1 VKLSASTK
9 SKKKVIK
16 GQEKAM
22 KKIQFLL
29 GSTAIVCGFAGT
41 AFAQS
46 PQQTGSQQT
55 RTPATALDVPREVET
70 VIVVGSQIR
79 GASTTAALP
88 VVALN
93 QDDIRLTGAVN
104 GDDLLRTIPQ
114 MGDVLVS
121 PANNA
126 QTSNS
131 ARGDVN
137 SINLRSLGVG
147 NTLVL
152 LNGRRI
158 VQHPTSQATSD
169 TGTVPVLT
177 YNSNAIP
184 VSGLERLEVLLDG
197 AAAIYGADAV
207 AGVVNTVTQRDFN
220 GLKID
225 AQYGGAE
232 GTHLREFNLGIF
244 AGKDFERGN
253 LSIFVDY
260 TDRTALRSEDQEFT
274 KSDNLRRFFTDFPDF
289 ASSLTPDA
297 RNTRG
302 AWANLAVV
310 AGPGTIRQGTV
321 ALTTAAGAFSIRP
334 TTIPGCSASLGA
346 SSGICIG
353 SGALNFNT
361 TQRELRFD
369 TAPGTTIT
377 PETQRLNTMIT
388 GHFDIS
394 DTLTAFG
401 EIGFYQASTARIQP
415 PVINLNTLTIPTTNY
430 WNPFGPVTFANGQTN
445 PNRLPGLTNVP
456 VTGLALT
463 LNQYRFVDAGFQKVD
478 VENYQARLLAGLKG
492 ETRGFEWETAIVY
505 SQAEAEDV
513 SDAVNSTALQTQL
526 ALSTPDAYNP
536 FNGGCLD
543 QTSYGD
549 CTPSSRAALDAIT
562 FKLRRETRT
571 TLAMGDFKVSK
582 GDLFKLPGGDV
593 GIAFGL
599 EIRAETQRDN
609 RDQNLDG
616 SIPFVDSV
624 TGARQ
629 LSNVIAVSQNPD
641 TKGERTVQAAYLELA
656 VPLIGQSMNIPL
668 ARSIDV
674 QLAARAENYSDFGSV
689 VKPKVAV
696 AWDVFDSFRLRGS
709 YSEGFRAPNLEQ
721 TNTATYGRL
730 ATNNDFIRC
739 EADLRARR
747 IATFGACSRSIGYS
761 LLLSGNPDLQP
772 EESTN
777 SSFGLVFQPKFLP
790 DSMGSFTFTID
801 QWRIEQERIVG
812 LFGGSNAVVQDYFDR
827 LGNGSN
833 PLVTRAAP
841 NADDIALFA
850 GTGIAPVGQII
861 SVSDKFVNLLPQQAE
876 GVDVGLRWRLRTKSA
891 GLFRVSLNASQLT
904 KFGREPGAA
913 VDALFAARAA
923 GTINAATPLPESS
936 DLLGKNGRAEWRG
949 SASLTWSRREFQ
961 IGVFTQYISA
971 VDETGFLDV
980 NGIPWEVE
988 AQLTGN
994 LYFQFEPSVK
1004 RGWAA
1009 DTRFRAGVRNLTNEQ
1024 PPLSSSGYLGS
1035 LYRPYGRYLY
1045 FSTSKSF

>member
-1 VKLSASTK
+1 
-9 SKKKVIK
+9 
-16 GQEKAM
+16 M
-22 KKIQFLL
+22 KTTQILL
-29 GSTAIVCGFAGT
+29 GT
-41 AFAQS
+41 
-46 PQQTGSQQT
+46 
-55 RTPATALDVPREVET
+55 TALVWGLAGLAHAQTASAPANPNAEPAQEVET
-70 VIVVGSQIR
+70 IIVVGSQIR

-88 VVALN
+88 VAVFN
-93 QDDIRLTGAVN
+93 QEEIKTTGAVN

-158 VQHPTSQATSD
+158 VQHPTSQGTSD

-207 AGVVNTVTQRDFN
+207 AGVVNTVTQSNFN

-225 AQYGGAE
+225 AQYGAAE
-232 GTHLREFNLGIF
+232 GTNLREFNLGIF
-244 AGKDFERGN
+244 AGKDFDRGN
-253 LSIFVDY
+253 ISLFVDY
-260 TDRTALRSEDQEFT
+260 TDRTALRAEDQEFT
-274 KSDNLRRFFTDFPDF
+274 KTDNLRSFFVDEADF

-302 AWANLAVV
+302 PWANLAVV
-310 AGPGTIRQGTV
+310 AGPGIIRRGTV

-334 TTIPGCSASLGA
+334 TTIAGCSATLTTNA
-346 SSGICIG
+346 GICIG
-353 SGALNFNT
+353 SGALTFNT
-361 TQRELRFD
+361 VQRELRFD

-377 PETQRLNTMIT
+377 PDTQRINTMLT

-394 DTLTAFG
+394 ENLTAFG
-401 EIGFYQASTARIQP
+401 ELGFYQATTTRIQP
-415 PVINLNTLTIPTTNY
+415 PVINLNTLTIPASNY
-430 WNPFGPVTFANGQTN
+430 WNPFGPTVFANGQAN

-456 VTGLALT
+456 TSGLAIT
-463 LNQYRFVDAGFQKVD
+463 LNQYRFVDAGYQNVNVD
-478 VENYQARLLAGLKG
+478 NYQARLLAGLKG
-492 ETRGFEWETAIVY
+492 VYRGFNWESAIVY
-505 SQAEAEDV
+505 SEAEAEDV
-513 SDAVNSTALQTQL
+513 SDAVNSTALQRQL

-543 QTSYGD
+543 QLSYGD
-549 CTPSSRAALDAIT
+549 CTPSSKAAIDAIT
-562 FKLRRETRT
+562 FKLRRESRT
-571 TLAMGDFKVSK
+571 TLSMADFKVSK
-582 GDLFKLPGGDV
+582 GDLFSIWGGDV

-599 EIRAETQRDN
+599 EVRAETQRDN
-609 RDQNLDG
+609 RDANLDG
-616 SIPFVDSV
+616 SNPFVDSV
-624 TGARQ
+624 TGATQ

-641 TKGERTVQAAYLELA
+641 TKGKRNVQAAYVEFA
-656 VPLIGQSMNIPL
+656 VPIVSQSMNIPL
-668 ARSIDV
+668 VRSIDL
-674 QLAARAENYSDFGSV
+674 QIAGRAENYSDFGSV

-696 AWDVFDSFRLRGS
+696 AWDIVDSLRFRGS

-721 TNTATYGRL
+721 TNTKTYGRL
-730 ATNNDFIRC
+730 ATNNDYIRC

-747 IATFGACSRSIGYS
+747 ITTFGACTRSIGYS

-790 DSMGSFTFTID
+790 DWAGNFTFTAD
-801 QWRIEQERIVG
+801 KWRIEQERIVG
-812 LFGGSNAVVQDYFDR
+812 LFGGSNAVVQDYLDR
-827 LGNGSN
+827 LGGKSN

-850 GTGIAPVGQII
+850 GTGITPVGQII
-861 SVSDKFVNLLPQQAE
+861 SVSDRFVNLLPQEVE
-876 GVDVGLRWRLRTKSA
+876 GLDLGVRWRLKTKTA
-891 GLFRVSLNASQLT
+891 GSFRVSLNASHLT
-904 KFGREPGAA
+904 KFGREPGPA

-936 DLLGKNGRAEWRG
+936 DLLAKNGRPEWRG
-949 SASLTWSRREFQ
+949 SGSLTWSRGEFQ
-961 IGVFTQYISA
+961 IGLFTQYISA

-980 NGIPWEVE
+980 NGVAWEVE
-988 AQLTGN
+988 SQLTTN
-994 LYFQFEPSVK
+994 LYFQFEPK
-1004 RGWAA
+1004 AKKGWASN
-1009 DTRFRAGVRNLTNEQ
+1009 TSFRAGVRNLTNEQ
-1024 PPLSSSGYLGS
+1024 PPLASTGYLGS

>member
-1 VKLSASTK
+1 
-9 SKKKVIK
+9 
-16 GQEKAM
+16 M
-22 KKIQFLL
+22 KTTQILL
-29 GSTAIVCGFAGT
+29 GT
-41 AFAQS
+41 
-46 PQQTGSQQT
+46 
-55 RTPATALDVPREVET
+55 TALVWGLAGLAHAQTASAPANPNAEPAQEVET
-70 VIVVGSQIR
+70 IIVVGSQIR

-88 VVALN
+88 VAVFN
-93 QDDIRLTGAVN
+93 QEEIKTTGAVN

-158 VQHPTSQATSD
+158 VQHPTSQGTSD

-207 AGVVNTVTQRDFN
+207 AGVVNTVTQSNFN

-225 AQYGGAE
+225 AQYGAAE
-232 GTHLREFNLGIF
+232 GTNLREFNLGIF
-244 AGKDFERGN
+244 AGKDFDRGN
-253 LSIFVDY
+253 ISLFVDY
-260 TDRTALRSEDQEFT
+260 TDRTALRAEDQEFT
-274 KSDNLRRFFTDFPDF
+274 KTDNLRSFFVDEADF

-302 AWANLAVV
+302 PWANLAVV
-310 AGPGTIRQGTV
+310 AGPGIIRRGTV

-334 TTIPGCSASLGA
+334 TTIAGCSATLTTNA
-346 SSGICIG
+346 GICIG
-353 SGALNFNT
+353 SGALTFNT
-361 TQRELRFD
+361 VQRELRFD

-377 PETQRLNTMIT
+377 PDTQRINTMLT

-394 DTLTAFG
+394 ENLTAFG
-401 EIGFYQASTARIQP
+401 ELGFYQATTTRIQP
-415 PVINLNTLTIPTTNY
+415 PVINLNTLTIPASNY
-430 WNPFGPVTFANGQTN
+430 WNPFGPTVFANGQAN

-456 VTGLALT
+456 TSGLAIT
-463 LNQYRFVDAGFQKVD
+463 LNQYRFVDAGYQNVNVD
-478 VENYQARLLAGLKG
+478 NYQARLLAGLKG
-492 ETRGFEWETAIVY
+492 VYRGFNWESAIVY
-505 SQAEAEDV
+505 SEAEAEDV
-513 SDAVNSTALQTQL
+513 SDAVNSTALQRQL

-543 QTSYGD
+543 QLSYGD
-549 CTPSSRAALDAIT
+549 CTPSSKAAIDAIT
-562 FKLRRETRT
+562 FKLRRESRT
-571 TLAMGDFKVSK
+571 TLSMADFKVSK
-582 GDLFKLPGGDV
+582 GDLFSIWGGDV

-599 EIRAETQRDN
+599 EVRAETQRDN
-609 RDQNLDG
+609 RDANLDG
-616 SIPFVDSV
+616 SNPFVDSV
-624 TGARQ
+624 TGATQ

-641 TKGERTVQAAYLELA
+641 TKGKRNVQAAYVEFA
-656 VPLIGQSMNIPL
+656 VPIVSQSMNIPL
-668 ARSIDV
+668 VRSIDL
-674 QLAARAENYSDFGSV
+674 QIAGRAENYSDFGSV

-696 AWDVFDSFRLRGS
+696 AWDIVDSLRFRGS

-721 TNTATYGRL
+721 TNTKTYGRL
-730 ATNNDFIRC
+730 ATNNDYIRC

-747 IATFGACSRSIGYS
+747 ITTFGACTRSIGYS

-790 DSMGSFTFTID
+790 DWAGNFTFTAD
-801 QWRIEQERIVG
+801 KWRIEQERIVG
-812 LFGGSNAVVQDYFDR
+812 LFGGSNAVVQDYLDR
-827 LGNGSN
+827 LGGKSN

-850 GTGIAPVGQII
+850 GTGITPVGQVI
-861 SVSDKFVNLLPQQAE
+861 SVSDRFVNLLPQEVE
-876 GVDVGLRWRLRTKSA
+876 GLDLGVRWRLKTKTA
-891 GLFRVSLNASQLT
+891 GSFRVSLNASHLT
-904 KFGREPGAA
+904 KFGREPGPA

-936 DLLGKNGRAEWRG
+936 DLLAKNGRPEWRG
-949 SASLTWSRREFQ
+949 SGSLTWSRGEFQ
-961 IGVFTQYISA
+961 IGLFTQYISA

-980 NGIPWEVE
+980 NGVAWEVDS
-988 AQLTGN
+988 QLTTN
-994 LYFQFEPSVK
+994 LYFQFEPK
-1004 RGWAA
+1004 TKQGWASN
-1009 DTRFRAGVRNLTNEQ
+1009 TSFRAGVRNLTNEQ
-1024 PPLSSSGYLGS
+1024 PPLASTGYLGS

>member
-1 VKLSASTK
+1 
-9 SKKKVIK
+9 
-16 GQEKAM
+16 M
-22 KKIQFLL
+22 KTMQTLL
-29 GSTAIVCGFAGT
+29 GTTALVWSLAGT
-41 AFAQS
+41 AYAQTAAN
-46 PQQTGSQQT
+46 PTNPNAE
-55 RTPATALDVPREVET
+55 PAQEVET
-70 VIVVGSQIR
+70 IVVVGSQIR

-88 VVALN
+88 VAVFT
-93 QDDIRLTGAVN
+93 QEEIKTTGAVN

-158 VQHPTSQATSD
+158 VQHPTSQGTSD

-207 AGVVNTVTQRDFN
+207 AGVVNTVTQNNFD

-225 AQYGGAE
+225 AQYGAAE
-232 GTHLREFNLGIF
+232 GTNLREFNLGIF
-244 AGKDFERGN
+244 AGKDFDRGN
-253 LSIFVDY
+253 VSLFVDY
-260 TDRTALRSEDQEFT
+260 TDRTALRAEDQEFT
-274 KSDNLRRFFTDFPDF
+274 KTDNLRSLFADEPNY

-310 AGPGTIRQGTV
+310 AGPGVIRQGTV

-334 TTIPGCSASLGA
+334 TTIPGCSATLTTSA
-346 SSGICIG
+346 GICVG
-353 SGALNFNT
+353 SGALNFNSA
-361 TQRELRFD
+361 QRELRFD

-377 PETQRLNTMIT
+377 PETQRINTMLT
-388 GHFDIS
+388 GHFDINEN
-394 DTLTAFG
+394 LTAFG
-401 EIGFYQASTARIQP
+401 ELGFYQASTTRIQP
-415 PVINLNTLTIPTTNY
+415 PVINLNTLTIPSTNY
-430 WNPFGPVTFANGQTN
+430 WNPFGPTVFANGQAN

-456 VTGLALT
+456 TTGLAIT
-463 LNQYRFVDAGFQKVD
+463 LNQYRFVDAGYQTVNVD
-478 VENYQARLLAGLKG
+478 NYQARLLAGLRG
-492 ETRGFEWETAIVY
+492 VYRGFNWESAIVY
-505 SQAEAEDV
+505 SEAEAEDV
-513 SDAVNSTALQTQL
+513 SDAVNSTALQRQL

-536 FNGGCLD
+536 FNGGCLN
-543 QTSYGD
+543 QLSYGD
-549 CTPSSRAALDAIT
+549 CTPSSKAAIDAIT
-562 FKLRRETRT
+562 FKLRRESRT
-571 TLAMGDFKVSK
+571 TLSMADFKVSK
-582 GDLFKLPGGDV
+582 SDLFQIWGGDV
-593 GIAFGL
+593 GVAFGL
-599 EIRAETQRDN
+599 EVRAETQRDN
-609 RDQNLDG
+609 RDANLDG
-616 SIPFVDSV
+616 SNPFVDSV
-624 TGARQ
+624 TGATQ

-641 TKGERTVQAAYLELA
+641 TKGKRNVQAAYVEFA
-656 VPLIGQSMNIPL
+656 VPIVSQSMNIPL
-668 ARSIDV
+668 VRSIDL
-674 QLAARAENYSDFGSV
+674 QIAGRAENYSDFGSV

-696 AWDVFDSFRLRGS
+696 AWDIVDSLRFRGS

-721 TNTATYGRL
+721 TNTKTYGRL

-747 IATFGACSRSIGYS
+747 ITTFGACTRSIGYS

-777 SSFGLVFQPKFLP
+777 ASFGVVFQPKFLP
-790 DSMGSFTFTID
+790 DWAGNFTFTAD
-801 QWRIEQERIVG
+801 KWRIEQERIVG
-812 LFGGSNAVVQDYFDR
+812 LFGGSNAVVQDYLDR
-827 LGNGSN
+827 VGGRSN

-850 GTGIAPVGQII
+850 GTGITPVGQII
-861 SVSDKFVNLLPQQAE
+861 SVSDKFVNLLPQEVE
-876 GVDVGLRWRLRTKSA
+876 GLDLGVRWRLKTKTA
-891 GLFRVSLNASQLT
+891 GTFRVSLNASNLT
-904 KFGREPGAA
+904 KFGREPGPA

-936 DLLGKNGRAEWRG
+936 NLLGLNGRPEWRG
-949 SASLTWSRREFQ
+949 SGSLTWSRGEFQ

-971 VDETGFLDV
+971 VDETGFVDT
-980 NGIPWEVE
+980 NGVPWEVD

-994 LYFQFEPSVK
+994 LYFQFEPEAK
-1004 RGWAA
+1004 KGWASN
-1009 DTRFRAGVRNLTNEQ
+1009 TRFRAGVRNLTNEQ
-1024 PPLSSSGYLGS
+1024 PPLASSGYLGS

-1045 FSTSKSF
+1045 FSTSKAF

>member
-1 VKLSASTK
+1 MQ
-9 SKKKVIK
+9 I
-16 GQEKAM
+16 
-22 KKIQFLL
+22 LL
-29 GSTAIVCGFAGT
+29 GTTALIWGLAGT
-41 AFAQS
+41 AYAQTAANPTS
-46 PQQTGSQQT
+46 TNAE
-55 RTPATALDVPREVET
+55 PAQEVET
-70 VIVVGSQIR
+70 IIVVGSQIR

-88 VVALN
+88 VAVFG
-93 QDDIRLTGAVN
+93 QEEIKTTGAVN

-158 VQHPTSQATSD
+158 VQHPTSQGTSD

-207 AGVVNTVTQRDFN
+207 AGVVNTVTQSNFD

-225 AQYGGAE
+225 AQYGKAE
-232 GTHLREFNLGIF
+232 GTNLREFNLGIF
-244 AGKDFERGN
+244 AGKDFDRGN
-253 LSIFVDY
+253 VSLFVDY
-260 TDRTALRSEDQEFT
+260 TDRTALRAEDQEFT
-274 KSDNLRRFFTDFPDF
+274 KTDNLRSFFADQPDF

-302 AWANLAVV
+302 PWANLAVV
-310 AGPGTIRQGTV
+310 AGPGVIRQGTV

-334 TTIPGCSASLGA
+334 TTITGCSTNLGA

-353 SGALNFNT
+353 SGALTFNT
-361 TQRELRFD
+361 TQRNLRFD

-377 PETQRLNTMIT
+377 PDTQRINTMLT
-388 GHFDIS
+388 GHFDIN

-401 EIGFYQASTARIQP
+401 ELGFYQATTTRIQP
-415 PVINLNTLTIPTTNY
+415 PVINLNTLTIPSTNY
-430 WNPFGPVTFANGQTN
+430 WNPFGPTVFANGQAN

-456 VTGLALT
+456 TTGLAIT
-463 LNQYRFVDAGFQKVD
+463 LNQYRFVDAGYQTVNVD
-478 VENYQARLLAGLKG
+478 NYQARLLAGLKG
-492 ETRGFEWETAIVY
+492 VYRGFNWESAIVY
-505 SQAEAEDV
+505 SEAEAEDV
-513 SDAVNSTALQTQL
+513 SDAVNSTALQKQL

-549 CTPSSRAALDAIT
+549 CTPSSKAAIDAIT
-562 FKLRRETRT
+562 FKLRRESRT
-571 TLAMGDFKVSK
+571 TLSMADFKVSK
-582 GDLFKLPGGDV
+582 SDLFQIWGGDV
-593 GIAFGL
+593 GVAFGL
-599 EIRAETQRDN
+599 EVRAETQRDN
-609 RDQNLDG
+609 RDANLDG
-616 SIPFVDSV
+616 SNPFVDSV
-624 TGARQ
+624 TGATQ

-641 TKGERTVQAAYLELA
+641 TKGKRNVQAAYVEFA
-656 VPLIGQSMNIPL
+656 VPLVSQSMNIPL
-668 ARSIDV
+668 VRSIDL
-674 QLAARAENYSDFGSV
+674 QIAGRAENYSDFGSV

-696 AWDVFDSFRLRGS
+696 AWDIVDSLRFRGS

-721 TNTATYGRL
+721 TNTKTYGRL
-730 ATNNDFIRC
+730 ATNNDYIRC

-747 IATFGACSRSIGYS
+747 ITTFGACTRSIGYS

-777 SSFGLVFQPKFLP
+777 SSIGLVFQPKFLP
-790 DSMGSFTFTID
+790 DWAGNFTFTVD
-801 QWRIEQERIVG
+801 KWRIEQERIVG
-812 LFGGSNAVVQDYFDR
+812 LFGGSNAVVQDYLDR
-827 LGNGSN
+827 LGGRSN
-833 PLVTRAAP
+833 PLVTRAAA

-850 GTGIAPVGQII
+850 GTGITPVGQII
-861 SVSDKFVNLLPQQAE
+861 SVSDKFVNLLPQEVE
-876 GVDVGLRWRLRTKSA
+876 GTDLGMKWRLKTKTA
-891 GLFRVSLNASQLT
+891 GTFRVSLNASNLT
-904 KFGREPGAA
+904 KFGREPGPA

-936 DLLGKNGRAEWRG
+936 NLLAQNGRPEWRG
-949 SASLTWSRREFQ
+949 SGSLTWSRGEFQ
-961 IGVFTQYISA
+961 IGLFTQYISA

-980 NGIPWEVE
+980 NGVAWEVDS
-988 AQLTGN
+988 QLTTN
-994 LYFQFEPSVK
+994 LYFQFEPK
-1004 RGWAA
+1004 AKKGWASN
-1009 DTRFRAGVRNLTNEQ
+1009 TSFRAGVRNLTNEQ
-1024 PPLSSSGYLGS
+1024 PPLASSGYLGS

>member
-1 VKLSASTK
+1 
-9 SKKKVIK
+9 
-16 GQEKAM
+16 M
-22 KKIQFLL
+22 KTTQILL
-29 GSTAIVCGFAGT
+29 GT
-41 AFAQS
+41 
-46 PQQTGSQQT
+46 
-55 RTPATALDVPREVET
+55 TALVWGLAGLAHAQTASAPANPNAEPAQEVET
-70 VIVVGSQIR
+70 IIVVGSQIR

-88 VVALN
+88 VAVFN
-93 QDDIRLTGAVN
+93 QEEIKTTGAVN

-158 VQHPTSQATSD
+158 VQHPTSQGTSD

-207 AGVVNTVTQRDFN
+207 AGVVNTVTQSNFN

-225 AQYGGAE
+225 AQYGAAE
-232 GTHLREFNLGIF
+232 GTNLREFNLGIF
-244 AGKDFERGN
+244 AGKDFDRGN
-253 LSIFVDY
+253 ISLFVDY
-260 TDRTALRSEDQEFT
+260 TDRTALRAEDQEFT
-274 KSDNLRRFFTDFPDF
+274 KTDNLRSFFVDEADF

-302 AWANLAVV
+302 PWANLAVV
-310 AGPGTIRQGTV
+310 AGPGIIRRGTV

-334 TTIPGCSASLGA
+334 TTIAGCSATLTTNA
-346 SSGICIG
+346 GICIG
-353 SGALNFNT
+353 SGALTFNT
-361 TQRELRFD
+361 VQRELRFD

-377 PETQRLNTMIT
+377 PDTQRINTMLT

-394 DTLTAFG
+394 ENLTAFG
-401 EIGFYQASTARIQP
+401 ELGFYQATTTRIQP
-415 PVINLNTLTIPTTNY
+415 PVINLNTLTIPASNY
-430 WNPFGPVTFANGQTN
+430 WNPFGPTVFANGQAN

-456 VTGLALT
+456 TSGLAIT
-463 LNQYRFVDAGFQKVD
+463 LNQYRFVDAGYQNVNVD
-478 VENYQARLLAGLKG
+478 NYQARLLAGLKG
-492 ETRGFEWETAIVY
+492 VYRGFNWESAIVY
-505 SQAEAEDV
+505 SEAEAEDV
-513 SDAVNSTALQTQL
+513 SDAVNSTALQRQL

-543 QTSYGD
+543 QLSYGD
-549 CTPSSRAALDAIT
+549 CTPSSKAAIDAIT
-562 FKLRRETRT
+562 FKLRRESRT
-571 TLAMGDFKVSK
+571 TLSMADFKVSK
-582 GDLFKLPGGDV
+582 GDLFSIWGGDV

-599 EIRAETQRDN
+599 EVRAETQRDN
-609 RDQNLDG
+609 RDANLDG
-616 SIPFVDSV
+616 SNPFVDSV
-624 TGARQ
+624 TGATQ

-641 TKGERTVQAAYLELA
+641 TKGKRNVQAAYVEFA
-656 VPLIGQSMNIPL
+656 VPIVSQSMNIPL
-668 ARSIDV
+668 VRSIDL
-674 QLAARAENYSDFGSV
+674 QIAGRAENYSDFGSV

-696 AWDVFDSFRLRGS
+696 AWDIVDSLRFRGS

-721 TNTATYGRL
+721 TNTKTYGRL
-730 ATNNDFIRC
+730 ATNNDYIRC

-747 IATFGACSRSIGYS
+747 ITTFGACTRSIGYS

-790 DSMGSFTFTID
+790 DWAGNFTFTAD
-801 QWRIEQERIVG
+801 KWRIEQERIVG
-812 LFGGSNAVVQDYFDR
+812 LFGGSNAVVQDYLDR
-827 LGNGSN
+827 LGGKSN

-850 GTGIAPVGQII
+850 GTGITPVGQII
-861 SVSDKFVNLLPQQAE
+861 SVSDRFVNLLPQEVE
-876 GVDVGLRWRLRTKSA
+876 GLDLGVRWRLKTKTA
-891 GLFRVSLNASQLT
+891 GSFRVSLNASHLT
-904 KFGREPGAA
+904 KFGREPGPA

-936 DLLGKNGRAEWRG
+936 DLLAKNGRPEWRG
-949 SASLTWSRREFQ
+949 SGSLTWSRGEFQ
-961 IGVFTQYISA
+961 IGLFTQYISA

-980 NGIPWEVE
+980 NGVAWEVDS
-988 AQLTGN
+988 QLTTN
-994 LYFQFEPSVK
+994 LYFQFEPK
-1004 RGWAA
+1004 TKQGWASN
-1009 DTRFRAGVRNLTNEQ
+1009 TSFRAGVRNLTNEQ
-1024 PPLSSSGYLGS
+1024 PPLASTGYLGS